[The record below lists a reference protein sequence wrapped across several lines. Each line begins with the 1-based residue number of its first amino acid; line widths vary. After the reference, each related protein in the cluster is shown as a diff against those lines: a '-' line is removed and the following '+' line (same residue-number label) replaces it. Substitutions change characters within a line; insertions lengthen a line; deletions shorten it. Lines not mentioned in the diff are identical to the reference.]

1 MGVTKS
7 CTWLSDWT
15 ETTEDREEQGDPG
28 ARESSGKHFSNSPGE
43 KWTMSVELLYE
54 KWLDMESM
62 GVDSSGI
69 EKEESQWREGSD
81 F

>member
-15 ETTEDREEQGDPG
+15 ETTEDREQGDPR

-54 KWLDMESM
+54 RCLEMESM
-62 GVDSSGI
+62 GVNSFGV
-69 EKEESQWREGSD
+69 EKEESQWREESD